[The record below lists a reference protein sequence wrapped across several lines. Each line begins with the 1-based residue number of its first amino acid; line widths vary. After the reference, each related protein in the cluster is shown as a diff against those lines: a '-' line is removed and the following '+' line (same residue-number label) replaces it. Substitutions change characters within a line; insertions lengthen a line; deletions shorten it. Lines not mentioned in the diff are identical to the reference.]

1 MAELDALWTN
11 IDASRL
17 TTEREPILQAKQLHK
32 QYGGLLAT
40 HNVSLGLYR
49 GEILALIG
57 PNGAGKTTVLGQLS
71 GALKPDSGSV
81 RYVDRDITRLS
92 LPERARRGIARSYQ
106 ISSTFLE
113 FTVFENVATAVQ
125 AGAGLQFRPFSAVN
139 RDKAINAAVW
149 PLLERTDLLAMAG
162 KPAANLAHG
171 QRRQLEIAMV
181 LATRPQVLLLDEPMA
196 GMGSAEADAMGQLI
210 EQLKSD
216 HAILLVEH
224 DMDMVFR
231 LADRI
236 AVLVDGEIIATG
248 TPDAIRRDPR
258 VQSAYL
264 EEPGKGR

>member
-1 MAELDALWTN
+1 MAELDTLWTN
-11 IDASRL
+11 TD
-17 TTEREPILQAKQLHK
+17 TTRMQIKRPPMLQASGLHK

-40 HNVSLGLYR
+40 HNVSLELYR

-71 GALKPDSGSV
+71 GALKPDSGII
-81 RYVDRDITRLS
+81 RYIDRDITRLAM
-92 LPERARRGIARSYQ
+92 PERARRGIARSYQ
-106 ISSTFLE
+106 ISATFLE
-113 FTVFENVATAVQ
+113 FTVFENVAIAVQ
-125 AGAGLQFRPFSAVN
+125 AGERLQFRPFADV
-139 RDKAINAAVW
+139 RRAKTINTAVW
-149 PLLERTDLLAMAG
+149 PLLERTGLQAMAG
-162 KPAANLAHG
+162 TPAANLAHG

-196 GMGSAEADAMGQLI
+196 GMGAAEAQAMGHLI
-210 EQLKSD
+210 EQLRPD

-248 TPDAIRRDPR
+248 PPDTIRRDAR
-258 VQSAYL
+258 VQAAYL
-264 EEPGKGR
+264 EDPGAAD